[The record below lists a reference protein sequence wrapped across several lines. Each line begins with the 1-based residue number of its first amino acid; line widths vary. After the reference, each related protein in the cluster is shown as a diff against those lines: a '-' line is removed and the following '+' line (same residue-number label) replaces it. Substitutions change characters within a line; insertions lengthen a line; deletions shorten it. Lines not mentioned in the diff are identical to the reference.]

1 MLCVFSHEKCWDD
14 GEPRQGGGRGEA
26 VEGLGLLQR
35 AAAGWGPARAVEVT
49 AQAESAGRARATRL
63 TSK

>member
-1 MLCVFSHEKCWDD
+1 M
-14 GEPRQGGGRGEA
+14 
-26 VEGLGLLQR
+26 EGLGLLQR